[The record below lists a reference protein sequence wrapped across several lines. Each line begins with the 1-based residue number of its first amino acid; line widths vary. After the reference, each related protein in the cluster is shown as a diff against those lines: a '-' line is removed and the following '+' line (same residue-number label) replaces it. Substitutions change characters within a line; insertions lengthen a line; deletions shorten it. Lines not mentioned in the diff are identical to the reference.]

1 MHFRRSLLL
10 MIVAVLSI
18 ACASGSADTTA
29 STTSVA
35 VDTQDTTDSGSVGSF
50 SDMPQECL
58 DAFDDFLREIEPL
71 VADIDFVNSTTAELE
86 TMQVELDAASASLN
100 EETASCP
107 ELDMDTEESFAAMI
121 DYARNVAPGTVPYLE
136 YAMSFLSEM
145 PTAGTG
151 DCETDIDS
159 FMEFVN
165 SGTPM
170 NDLTLSEVQTVS
182 GLLASISASCS
193 AERYTEVV
201 ADPAVSEF
209 LAGT

>member
-1 MHFRRSLLL
+1 MHVRRSLLL
-10 MIVAVLSI
+10 MLVAVLSI
-18 ACASGSADTTA
+18 ACASGSADTTT
-29 STTSVA
+29 STTVA
-35 VDTQDTTDSGSVGSF
+35 VETEGTTDSGSVGSL

-58 DAFDDFLREIEPL
+58 DAFDAFLREIEPL
-71 VADIDFVNSTTAELE
+71 VADFDFVNSTTAELE
-86 TMQVELDAASASLN
+86 TMQVELDAASASFN

-121 DYARNVAPGTVPYLE
+121 DYARDVAPGTVPYLE
-136 YAMSFLSEM
+136 YAMSFLSET
-145 PTAGTG
+145 PSAGTG
-151 DCETDIDS
+151 DCETDVDS
-159 FMEFVN
+159 LMEIVN

-170 NDLTLSEVQTVS
+170 SELTLGEVQTVS

-193 AERYTEVV
+193 TERYTEVV

>member
-1 MHFRRSLLL
+1 

-29 STTSVA
+29 STTSVV
-35 VDTQDTTDSGSVGSF
+35 VDTQDTTGSGSVGSL

-58 DAFDDFLREIEPL
+58 DAFDAFLREIEPM
-71 VADIDFVNSTTAELE
+71 VADFDFVNSTQADFEVLGA
-86 TMQVELDAASASLN
+86 ELDASSGSFD

-107 ELDMDTEESFAAMI
+107 ELDMATEESFAAMV
-121 DYARNVAPGTVPYLE
+121 DYARDVAPGTVPYLE
-136 YAMSFLSEM
+136 YVASFLSET

-159 FMEFVN
+159 FMEIVN

-170 NDLTLSEVQTVS
+170 RQLTLGEGQTAT

-193 AERYTEVV
+193 TERYTEVF

-209 LAGT
+209 LGS